1 MYSIRN
7 AVSNIIITLVTDGNK
22 TYHWYF
28 AMNKYIQSV

>member
-7 AVSNIIITLVTDGNK
+7 AVSNIVITLVTDGNK
-22 TYHWYF
+22 TYWYF